1 MAALFETTRIKSLEL
16 KNRFIRSATWLA
28 LAAEDGA
35 CTPRLVEIYT
45 RLAESEIG
53 LIIAG
58 FSFVSPEGKGPQGMT
73 GLHDDRTAASF
84 EDLVAGVHERGGR
97 IAAQL
102 AHCGARSSPLFG
114 EGEVLGP
121 TEVLKENGETA
132 VRALEQDEIARIAG
146 DFAAAALRARAV
158 GYDAVQ
164 LHFAH
169 GYLGSQFL
177 SPYYNKRNDEYGGPI
192 ENRIRFLLEVY
203 ARVRA
208 AVGEGYPVMA
218 KLNSE
223 DFLEGGL
230 SLEEGEHAAVR
241 LAEEGLDLIEVSGGT
256 ADSGRLGPARAVKSE
271 GDEAYLLPNALAV
284 KKAADLP
291 VAVVGGIRR
300 LELAQ
305 RLVEEH
311 SLDYVSLARPLLR
324 EPHLIARWK
333 AGDGSPALCVSCSR
347 CFRTLVK
354 GREIFCDPPKG
365 KEKSD

>member
-1 MAALFETTRIKSLEL
+1 MADLFETTRIKSLDL

-28 LAAEDGA
+28 MAAEDGT
-35 CTPRLVEIYT
+35 CTPRLSETYA
-45 RLAESEIG
+45 RLADGGTG

-58 FSFVSPEGKGPQGMT
+58 FSFVSPEGKGPPGMT

-84 EDLVAGVHERGGR
+84 EDLLEGVHACGGR

-121 TEVLKENGETA
+121 TEVLKENGDVA
-132 VRALEQDEIARIAG
+132 VRAL
-146 DFAAAALRARAV
+146 
-158 GYDAVQ
+158 
-164 LHFAH
+164 AH

-177 SPYYNKRNDEYGGPI
+177 SPYYNTTKRTDEYGGSI

-203 ARVRA
+203 GRVRV
-208 AVGEGYPVMA
+208 AVGPGFPVMA

-230 SLEEGEHAAVR
+230 PLEEGVYAAAR

-256 ADSGRLGPARAVKSE
+256 ADSGRRGPARAVKSKE
-271 GDEAYLLPNALAV
+271 DEAYLRANALAV
-284 KKAADLP
+284 KKSADLP

-300 LELAQ
+300 LEHAR
-305 RLVEEH
+305 RLVEEDGI
-311 SLDYVSLARPLLR
+311 DYVSLARPLIC
-324 EPHLIARWK
+324 EPHLVARWK
-333 AGDGSPALCVSCSR
+333 TGDNAPASCESCSR
-347 CFRTLVK
+347 CFRRLVK
-354 GREIFCDPPKG
+354 GRGIFCDRPKG
-365 KEKSD
+365 KGKSD